1 MNEINKDDLV
11 KRMDGA
17 INSFNGDLAGL
28 RTGRASTN
36 MVDGI
41 LVDAYG
47 QKMPID
53 QVGSISVPEARMISV
68 QVWDKGLVI
77 AVEKAIHESGL
88 GLNPQ
93 TDGELIRIPIPELN
107 EERREE
113 LSKIAGK
120 YAEQSRIAIRNV
132 RRDGMDEIKK
142 IEKDGTIG
150 KDRAVDLSIEV
161 QELTDDYIKKID
173 EMLSQKKMK
182 FDKFKFY
189 DKSFLEK

>member
-1 MNEINKDDLV
+1 MSEINKDDLI

-17 INSFNGDLAGL
+17 INSFNGDLMGL

-53 QVGSISVPEARMISV
+53 QVGSISVPEARMISI

-77 AVEKAIHESGL
+77 AVEKAIHESDL

-93 TDGELIRIPIPELN
+93 ADGELIRIPIPELN

-120 YAEQSRIAIRNV
+120 YAEQSRVAIRNV

-142 IEKDGTIG
+142 IEKDGTVG
-150 KDRAVDLSIEV
+150 KDRAVDLSNEV

-173 EMLSQKKMK
+173 EMLSQK
-182 FDKFKFY
+182 
-189 DKSFLEK
+189 ENEIRQV

>member
-1 MNEINKDDLV
+1 
-11 KRMDGA
+11 MDGA
-17 INSFNGDLAGL
+17 INSFNGDLVGL

-53 QVGSISVPEARMISV
+53 QVGSISVPEARMISI

-77 AVEKAIHESGL
+77 AVEKAIHESDL

-93 TDGELIRIPIPELN
+93 ADGELIRIPIPELN

-120 YAEQSRIAIRNV
+120 YAEQSRVAIRNV

-142 IEKDGTIG
+142 IEKDGTVG
-150 KDRAVDLSIEV
+150 KDRAIDLSNEV

-173 EMLSQKKMK
+173 EMLSQK
-182 FDKFKFY
+182 
-189 DKSFLEK
+189 ENEIRQV

>member
-1 MNEINKDDLV
+1 MSEINKDDLI

-17 INSFNGDLAGL
+17 ISSFNGDLAGL

-41 LVDAYG
+41 MIDAYG

-53 QVGSISVPEARMISV
+53 QVGSISVPEARMISI
-68 QVWDKGLVI
+68 QVWDKGLVV

-93 TDGELIRIPIPELN
+93 VDGELIRIPIPELN

-142 IEKDGTIG
+142 IEKDGTVG
-150 KDRAVDLSIEV
+150 KDRAIDLSNEV

-173 EMLSQKKMK
+173 EMLSQK
-182 FDKFKFY
+182 
-189 DKSFLEK
+189 ENEIRQV

>member
-1 MNEINKDDLV
+1 MSEINKDDLI

-17 INSFNGDLAGL
+17 ISSFNGDLTGL

-41 LVDAYG
+41 MIDAYG

-53 QVGSISVPEARMISV
+53 QVGSISVPEARMISI

-77 AVEKAIHESGL
+77 AVEKAIYESGL

-93 TDGELIRIPIPELN
+93 VDGELIRIPIPELN

-142 IEKDGTIG
+142 IEKDGTVG
-150 KDRAVDLSIEV
+150 KDRAIDLSNEV

-173 EMLSQKKMK
+173 EMLSQK
-182 FDKFKFY
+182 
-189 DKSFLEK
+189 ENEIRQV

>member
-1 MNEINKDDLV
+1 MSEINKDNLI

-17 INSFNGDLAGL
+17 ISSFNGDLTGL

-41 LVDAYG
+41 MIDAYG

-53 QVGSISVPEARMISV
+53 QVGSISVPEARMISI

-93 TDGELIRIPIPELN
+93 VDGELIRIPIPELN

-142 IEKDGTIG
+142 IEKDGTVG
-150 KDRAVDLSIEV
+150 KDRAIDLSNEV

-173 EMLSQKKMK
+173 EMLSQK
-182 FDKFKFY
+182 
-189 DKSFLEK
+189 ENEIRQV

>member
-1 MNEINKDDLV
+1 MNEIKKHDLV

-17 INSFNGDLAGL
+17 INSFSGDLVGL

-53 QVGSISVPEARMISV
+53 QVGSISVPEARMISI

-120 YAEQSRIAIRNV
+120 YAEQSRVAIRNV

-142 IEKDGTIG
+142 IEKDGTVG
-150 KDRAVDLSIEV
+150 KDRAVDLSNEV

-173 EMLSQKKMK
+173 EMLSQK
-182 FDKFKFY
+182 
-189 DKSFLEK
+189 ENEIRQV

>member
-17 INSFNGDLAGL
+17 INSFNGDLMGL

-53 QVGSISVPEARMISV
+53 QVGSISVPEARMISI

-93 TDGELIRIPIPELN
+93 ADGELIRSPIPELN

-120 YAEQSRIAIRNV
+120 YAEQSRVAIRNV

-142 IEKDGTIG
+142 IEKDGTVG
-150 KDRAVDLSIEV
+150 KDRAVDLSNEV

-173 EMLSQKKMK
+173 EMLSQK
-182 FDKFKFY
+182 
-189 DKSFLEK
+189 ENEIRQV

>member
-1 MNEINKDDLV
+1 MSEINKDDLI

-17 INSFNGDLAGL
+17 ISSFNGDLTGL

-41 LVDAYG
+41 MIDAYG

-53 QVGSISVPEARMISV
+53 QVGSISVPEARMISI

-93 TDGELIRIPIPELN
+93 VDGELIRIPIPELN

-120 YAEQSRIAIRNV
+120 YAEQSRIAIRNI

-142 IEKDGTIG
+142 IEKDGTVG
-150 KDRAVDLSIEV
+150 KDRAIDLSNEV

-173 EMLSQKKMK
+173 EMLSQK
-182 FDKFKFY
+182 
-189 DKSFLEK
+189 ENEIRQV

>member
-1 MNEINKDDLV
+1 MSEINKDDLI

-17 INSFNGDLAGL
+17 ISSFNGDLTGL

-41 LVDAYG
+41 MIDAYG

-53 QVGSISVPEARMISV
+53 QVGSISVPEARMISI

-93 TDGELIRIPIPELN
+93 VDGELIRIPIPELN

-142 IEKDGTIG
+142 IEKDGTVG
-150 KDRAVDLSIEV
+150 KDRAIDLSNEV

-173 EMLSQKKMK
+173 EMLSHKENEIRQV
-182 FDKFKFY
+182 
-189 DKSFLEK
+189 

>member
-17 INSFNGDLAGL
+17 INSFNSDLIGL

-53 QVGSISVPEARMISV
+53 QVGSISVPEARMISI

-120 YAEQSRIAIRNV
+120 YAEQSRVAIRNV

-142 IEKDGTIG
+142 IEKDGTVG
-150 KDRAVDLSIEV
+150 KDRAVDLSNEV

-173 EMLSQKKMK
+173 EMLSQK
-182 FDKFKFY
+182 
-189 DKSFLEK
+189 ENEIRQV

>member
-1 MNEINKDDLV
+1 MSEINKDDLI

-17 INSFNGDLAGL
+17 ISSFNGDLTGL

-41 LVDAYG
+41 MIDAYG

-53 QVGSISVPEARMISV
+53 QVGSISVPEARMISI

-120 YAEQSRIAIRNV
+120 YAEQSRVAIRNV

-142 IEKDGTIG
+142 IEKDGTVG
-150 KDRAVDLSIEV
+150 KDRAVDLSNEV

-173 EMLSQKKMK
+173 EMLSQK
-182 FDKFKFY
+182 
-189 DKSFLEK
+189 ENEIRQV

>member
-1 MNEINKDDLV
+1 MSEINKDDLI

-17 INSFNGDLAGL
+17 ISSFNGDLAGL

-41 LVDAYG
+41 MIDAYG

-53 QVGSISVPEARMISV
+53 QVGSISVPEARMISI

-93 TDGELIRIPIPELN
+93 VDGELIRIPIPELN

-142 IEKDGTIG
+142 IEKDGTVG
-150 KDRAVDLSIEV
+150 KDRAIDLSNEV

-173 EMLSQKKMK
+173 EMLSQK
-182 FDKFKFY
+182 
-189 DKSFLEK
+189 ENEIRQV

>member
-1 MNEINKDDLV
+1 MI
-11 KRMDGA
+11 
-17 INSFNGDLAGL
+17 
-28 RTGRASTN
+28 
-36 MVDGI
+36 
-41 LVDAYG
+41 DAYG

-53 QVGSISVPEARMISV
+53 QVGSISVPEARMISI

-93 TDGELIRIPIPELN
+93 VDGELIRIPIPELN

-142 IEKDGTIG
+142 IEKDGTVG
-150 KDRAVDLSIEV
+150 KDRAIDLSNEV

-173 EMLSQKKMK
+173 EMLSQK
-182 FDKFKFY
+182 
-189 DKSFLEK
+189 ENEIRQV

>member
-17 INSFNGDLAGL
+17 INSFNSDLIGL

-53 QVGSISVPEARMISV
+53 QVGSISVPEARMISI

-120 YAEQSRIAIRNV
+120 YAEQSRVAIRNV

-142 IEKDGTIG
+142 IEKDGTVG
-150 KDRAVDLSIEV
+150 KDRAIDLSNEV

-173 EMLSQKKMK
+173 EMLSQK
-182 FDKFKFY
+182 
-189 DKSFLEK
+189 ENEIRQV

>member
-1 MNEINKDDLV
+1 MSKLKTEVIKYSKKLNITNLS
-11 KRMDGA
+11 A
-17 INSFNGDLAGL
+17 L
-28 RTGRASTN
+28 RSGRASTN

-41 LVDAYG
+41 MIDAYG

-53 QVGSISVPEARMISV
+53 QVGSISVPEARMISI

-93 TDGELIRIPIPELN
+93 VDGELIRIPIPELN

-142 IEKDGTIG
+142 IEKDGTVG
-150 KDRAVDLSIEV
+150 KDRAIDLSNEV

-173 EMLSQKKMK
+173 EMLSQK
-182 FDKFKFY
+182 
-189 DKSFLEK
+189 ENEIRQV

>member
-28 RTGRASTN
+28 RTGRASAN

-53 QVGSISVPEARMISV
+53 QVGSISVPEARMISI

-120 YAEQSRIAIRNV
+120 YAEQSRVAIRNV

-142 IEKDGTIG
+142 IEKDGTVG
-150 KDRAVDLSIEV
+150 KDRAIDLSNEV

-173 EMLSQKKMK
+173 EMLSQK
-182 FDKFKFY
+182 
-189 DKSFLEK
+189 ENEIRQV

>member
-1 MNEINKDDLV
+1 MTEINKDNLS
-11 KRMDGA
+11 KRMEGA
-17 INSFNGDLAGL
+17 ISSFSGDLSGL

-47 QKMPID
+47 QKMPLD
-53 QVGSISVPEARMISV
+53 QVGSISVPEARMISI

-77 AVEKAIHESGL
+77 AVEKSIHESGL

-93 TDGELIRIPIPELN
+93 VDGELIRIPIPELN

-120 YAEQSRIAIRNV
+120 YAEQAKIAVRNI

-142 IEKDGTIG
+142 IEKEGLVG
-150 KDRAVDLSIEV
+150 KDRAKDLENEV
-161 QELTDDYIKKID
+161 QELTDDYIKRID
-173 EMLSQKKMK
+173 DILSQKE
-182 FDKFKFY
+182 
-189 DKSFLEK
+189 SEIRQV

>member
-1 MNEINKDDLV
+1 
-11 KRMDGA
+11 MDGA
-17 INSFNGDLAGL
+17 INSFSGDLVGL

-53 QVGSISVPEARMISV
+53 QVGSISVPEARMISI

-120 YAEQSRIAIRNV
+120 YAEQSRVAIRNV

-142 IEKDGTIG
+142 IEKDGTVG
-150 KDRAVDLSIEV
+150 KDRAVDLSNEV

-173 EMLSQKKMK
+173 EMLSQK
-182 FDKFKFY
+182 
-189 DKSFLEK
+189 ENEIRQV

>member
-17 INSFNGDLAGL
+17 INSFSGDLVGL

-53 QVGSISVPEARMISV
+53 QVGSISVPEARMISI

-77 AVEKAIHESGL
+77 AVEKAIHESDL

-93 TDGELIRIPIPELN
+93 ADGELIRIPIPELN

-120 YAEQSRIAIRNV
+120 YAEQSRVAIRNV

-142 IEKDGTIG
+142 IEKDGIVG
-150 KDRAVDLSIEV
+150 KDRAVDLSNEV

-173 EMLSQKKMK
+173 EMLSQK
-182 FDKFKFY
+182 
-189 DKSFLEK
+189 ENEIRQV

>member
-1 MNEINKDDLV
+1 MELFLHLIDLT
-11 KRMDGA
+11 
-17 INSFNGDLAGL
+17 GL

-41 LVDAYG
+41 MIDAYG

-53 QVGSISVPEARMISV
+53 QVGSISVPEARMISI

-93 TDGELIRIPIPELN
+93 VDGELIRIPIPELN

-120 YAEQSRIAIRNV
+120 YAEQSRVAIRNV

-142 IEKDGTIG
+142 IEKDGTVG
-150 KDRAVDLSIEV
+150 KDRAVDLSNEV

-173 EMLSQKKMK
+173 EMLSQK
-182 FDKFKFY
+182 
-189 DKSFLEK
+189 ENEIRQV

>member
-17 INSFNGDLAGL
+17 INSFSGDLVGL

-53 QVGSISVPEARMISV
+53 QVGSISDPEARMISI

-77 AVEKAIHESGL
+77 AVEKAIHESDL

-93 TDGELIRIPIPELN
+93 ADGELIRIPIPELN

-120 YAEQSRIAIRNV
+120 YAEQSRVAIRNV

-142 IEKDGTIG
+142 IEKDGIVG
-150 KDRAVDLSIEV
+150 KDRAVDLSNEV
-161 QELTDDYIKKID
+161 QEITDDYIKKID
-173 EMLSQKKMK
+173 EMLSQK
-182 FDKFKFY
+182 
-189 DKSFLEK
+189 ENEIRQV

>member
-1 MNEINKDDLV
+1 MSEINKDDLI

-17 INSFNGDLAGL
+17 INSFNGDLVGL

-53 QVGSISVPEARMISV
+53 QVGSISVPEARMISI

-120 YAEQSRIAIRNV
+120 YAEQSRVAIRNV

-142 IEKDGTIG
+142 IEKDGTVG
-150 KDRAVDLSIEV
+150 KDRAIDLSNEV

-173 EMLSQKKMK
+173 EMLSQK
-182 FDKFKFY
+182 
-189 DKSFLEK
+189 ENEIRQV

>member
-17 INSFNGDLAGL
+17 INSFNGDLVGL

-53 QVGSISVPEARMISV
+53 QVGSISVPEARMISI
-68 QVWDKGLVI
+68 QVWDKGLVV
-77 AVEKAIHESGL
+77 AVEKAIHESDL

-93 TDGELIRIPIPELN
+93 ADGELIRIPIPELN

-120 YAEQSRIAIRNV
+120 YAEQSRVAIRNV

-142 IEKDGTIG
+142 IEKDGIVG
-150 KDRAVDLSIEV
+150 KDRAVDLSNEV

-173 EMLSQKKMK
+173 EMLSQK
-182 FDKFKFY
+182 
-189 DKSFLEK
+189 ENEIRQV

>member
-1 MNEINKDDLV
+1 MSEINKDDLI

-17 INSFNGDLAGL
+17 INSFNGDLVGL

-53 QVGSISVPEARMISV
+53 QVGSISVPEARMISI

-77 AVEKAIHESGL
+77 AVEKAIHESDL

-93 TDGELIRIPIPELN
+93 ADGELIRIPIPELN

-120 YAEQSRIAIRNV
+120 YAEQSRVAIRNV

-142 IEKDGTIG
+142 IEKDGTVG
-150 KDRAVDLSIEV
+150 KDRAVDLSNEV

-173 EMLSQKKMK
+173 EMLS
-182 FDKFKFY
+182 DK
-189 DKSFLEK
+189 ENEIRQV

>member
-1 MNEINKDDLV
+1 MSEINKDDLI

-17 INSFNGDLAGL
+17 ISSFNRDLTGL

-41 LVDAYG
+41 MIDAYG

-53 QVGSISVPEARMISV
+53 QVGSISVPEARMISI

-93 TDGELIRIPIPELN
+93 VDGELIRIPIPELN

-142 IEKDGTIG
+142 IEKDGSVG
-150 KDRAVDLSIEV
+150 KDRAIDLSNEV

-173 EMLSQKKMK
+173 EMLSQK
-182 FDKFKFY
+182 
-189 DKSFLEK
+189 ENEIRQV

>member
-1 MNEINKDDLV
+1 MNEINKDDLI

-17 INSFNGDLAGL
+17 INSFSGDLVGL

-53 QVGSISVPEARMISV
+53 QVGSISVPEARMISI

-120 YAEQSRIAIRNV
+120 YAEQSRVAIRNV

-142 IEKDGTIG
+142 IEKDGTVG
-150 KDRAVDLSIEV
+150 KDRAVDLSNEV

-173 EMLSQKKMK
+173 EMLSQK
-182 FDKFKFY
+182 
-189 DKSFLEK
+189 ENEIRQV

>member
-17 INSFNGDLAGL
+17 INSFSGDLVGL

-53 QVGSISVPEARMISV
+53 QVGSISVPEARMISI

-107 EERREE
+107 EERRDE

-120 YAEQSRIAIRNV
+120 YAEQSRVAIRNV

-142 IEKDGTIG
+142 IEKDGTVG
-150 KDRAVDLSIEV
+150 KDRAVDLSNEV

-173 EMLSQKKMK
+173 EMLSQK
-182 FDKFKFY
+182 
-189 DKSFLEK
+189 ENEIRQV

>member
-1 MNEINKDDLV
+1 MSEINKDDLI

-17 INSFNGDLAGL
+17 ISSFNSDLTGL

-41 LVDAYG
+41 MIDAYG

-53 QVGSISVPEARMISV
+53 QVGSISVPEARMISI
-68 QVWDKGLVI
+68 QVWDKGLVV

-120 YAEQSRIAIRNV
+120 YAEQSRVAIRNV

-142 IEKDGTIG
+142 IEKDGTVG
-150 KDRAVDLSIEV
+150 KDRAVDLSNEV

-173 EMLSQKKMK
+173 EMLSQK
-182 FDKFKFY
+182 
-189 DKSFLEK
+189 ENEIRQV

>member
-1 MNEINKDDLV
+1 MSEINKNDLV

-17 INSFNGDLAGL
+17 INSFNGDLVGL

-53 QVGSISVPEARMISV
+53 QVGSISVPEARMISI
-68 QVWDKGLVI
+68 QVWDKGLVV
-77 AVEKAIHESGL
+77 AVEKAIHESDL

-93 TDGELIRIPIPELN
+93 ADGELIRIPIPELN

-120 YAEQSRIAIRNV
+120 YAEQSRVAIRNI

-142 IEKDGTIG
+142 IEKDGTVG
-150 KDRAVDLSIEV
+150 KDRAVDLSNEV

-173 EMLSQKKMK
+173 EMLSQK
-182 FDKFKFY
+182 
-189 DKSFLEK
+189 ENEIRQV

>member
-17 INSFNGDLAGL
+17 INSFNSDLIGL

-53 QVGSISVPEARMISV
+53 QVGSISVPEARMISI

-77 AVEKAIHESGL
+77 AVEKAIHESDL

-93 TDGELIRIPIPELN
+93 ADGELIRIPIPELN

-120 YAEQSRIAIRNV
+120 YAEQSRVAIRNV

-142 IEKDGTIG
+142 IEKDGTVG
-150 KDRAVDLSIEV
+150 KDRAIDLSNEV

-173 EMLSQKKMK
+173 EMLSQK
-182 FDKFKFY
+182 
-189 DKSFLEK
+189 ENEIRQV

>member
-1 MNEINKDDLV
+1 MSEINKDDLV

-17 INSFNGDLAGL
+17 INSFNGDLVGL

-53 QVGSISVPEARMISV
+53 QVGSISVPEARMISI

-77 AVEKAIHESGL
+77 AVEKAIHESDL

-93 TDGELIRIPIPELN
+93 ADGELIRIPIPELN

-120 YAEQSRIAIRNV
+120 YAEQSRVEIRNV

-142 IEKDGTIG
+142 IEKDGTVG
-150 KDRAVDLSIEV
+150 KDRAVDLSNEV

-173 EMLSQKKMK
+173 EMLSQK
-182 FDKFKFY
+182 
-189 DKSFLEK
+189 ENEIRQV

>member
-1 MNEINKDDLV
+1 MSEINKDDLI

-17 INSFNGDLAGL
+17 ISSFSGDLAGL

-41 LVDAYG
+41 MIDAYG

-53 QVGSISVPEARMISV
+53 QVGSISVPEARMISI

-93 TDGELIRIPIPELN
+93 VDGELIRIPIPELN

-142 IEKDGTIG
+142 IEKDGTVG
-150 KDRAVDLSIEV
+150 KDRAIDLSHEV

-173 EMLSQKKMK
+173 EMLSQK
-182 FDKFKFY
+182 
-189 DKSFLEK
+189 ENEIRQV

>member
-1 MNEINKDDLV
+1 
-11 KRMDGA
+11 
-17 INSFNGDLAGL
+17 
-28 RTGRASTN
+28 

-41 LVDAYG
+41 MIDAYG

-53 QVGSISVPEARMISV
+53 QVGSISVPEARMISI

-93 TDGELIRIPIPELN
+93 VDGELIRIPIPELN

-142 IEKDGTIG
+142 IEKDGTVG
-150 KDRAVDLSIEV
+150 KDRAIDLSNEV

-173 EMLSQKKMK
+173 EMLSQK
-182 FDKFKFY
+182 
-189 DKSFLEK
+189 ENEIRQV

>member
-17 INSFNGDLAGL
+17 INSFNGDLIGL

-53 QVGSISVPEARMISV
+53 QVGSISVPEARMISI

-93 TDGELIRIPIPELN
+93 ADGELIRIPIPELN

-150 KDRAVDLSIEV
+150 KDRAVDLSNEV
-161 QELTDDYIKKID
+161 QELTD
-173 EMLSQKKMK
+173 LSLIHISEPTRP
-182 FDKFKFY
+182 Y
-189 DKSFLEK
+189 

>member
-1 MNEINKDDLV
+1 MSEINKDDLI

-17 INSFNGDLAGL
+17 ISAFNGDLSGL
-28 RTGRASTN
+28 RTGRASTT

-53 QVGSISVPEARMISV
+53 QIGSISIPEARMISI

-77 AVEKAIHESGL
+77 AVEKAINESGL
-88 GLNPQ
+88 GFNPQ
-93 TDGELIRIPIPELN
+93 VDGELIRIPIPELN

-120 YAEQSRIAIRNV
+120 YAEQARIAIRNI

-142 IEKDGTIG
+142 IEKKSVIG
-150 KDRAVDLSIEV
+150 KDRAVDLSNEV
-161 QELTDDYIKKID
+161 QEITDQYIKKID
-173 EMLSQKKMK
+173 EILLQK
-182 FDKFKFY
+182 
-189 DKSFLEK
+189 ENEIRQV

>member
-17 INSFNGDLAGL
+17 INSFNSDLIGL
-28 RTGRASTN
+28 GTGRASTN

-53 QVGSISVPEARMISV
+53 QVGSISVPEARMISI
-68 QVWDKGLVI
+68 QVWDKGLEI

-93 TDGELIRIPIPELN
+93 ADGELIRIPIPELN

-142 IEKDGTIG
+142 IEKDGTVG
-150 KDRAVDLSIEV
+150 KDRAVDLSNEV
-161 QELTDDYIKKID
+161 QELTDNYIKKID
-173 EMLSQKKMK
+173 EMLSQK
-182 FDKFKFY
+182 
-189 DKSFLEK
+189 ENEIRQV